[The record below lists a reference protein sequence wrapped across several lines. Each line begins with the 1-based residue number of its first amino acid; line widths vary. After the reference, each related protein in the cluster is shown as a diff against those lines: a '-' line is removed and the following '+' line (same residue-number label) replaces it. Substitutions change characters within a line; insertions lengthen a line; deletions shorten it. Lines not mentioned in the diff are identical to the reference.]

1 MAAVVF
7 VPSPP
12 ILLPE
17 VSATPDPEVAILRE
31 SCRVAVATLLAA
43 GTVRVLGG
51 LGVGGRPPGPAQ
63 ESVIR
68 HWPDDAPPGIDG
80 YLGRPEAP
88 DALPLSLTIGRTL
101 LQQADYRGGT
111 ELLSVLGTGADIRSA
126 CAARPLV
133 ADAALLVVGD
143 GCATRT
149 EKSPG
154 HLVAGSVELDDRI
167 AELLD
172 TGDINGLTT
181 LPDDIDSA
189 FLVDGRAAWQCAAAM
204 VANKNIVSS
213 RLTEYMSPH
222 GVAYFVAVWE
232 LEGDE

>member
-17 VSATPDPEVAILRE
+17 VAGTPDREVAILRE
-31 SCRVAVATLLAA
+31 SCRDAVSTLLGAA
-43 GTVRVLGG
+43 SVDVLGG
-51 LGVGGRPPGPAQ
+51 LGVGGRPPSPVQ

-68 HWPDDAPPGIDG
+68 PWPNDAPSGIDG
-80 YLGRPEAP
+80 YLGRPAAP
-88 DALPLSLTIGRTL
+88 NALPLSLTIGRTL
-101 LQQADYRGGT
+101 LQQGDYRGET
-111 ELLSVLGTGADIRSA
+111 ELLSVLGTGADIRRA
-126 CAARPLV
+126 CASRPLA
-133 ADAALLVVGD
+133 ADTALLVVGD

-154 HLVAGSVELDDRI
+154 HLVAGSVDFDDRI

-172 TGDINGLTT
+172 AGDVNGLAT
-181 LPDDIDSA
+181 LPDEVDSA

-204 VANKNIVSS
+204 VADRRIISS
-213 RLTEYMSPH
+213 RLTDYMSPH

-232 LEGDE
+232 LGAEQ